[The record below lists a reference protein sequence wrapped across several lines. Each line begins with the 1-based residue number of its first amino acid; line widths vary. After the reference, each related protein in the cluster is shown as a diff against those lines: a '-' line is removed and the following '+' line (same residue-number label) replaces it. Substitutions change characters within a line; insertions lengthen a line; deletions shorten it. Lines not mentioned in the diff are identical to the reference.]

1 MSARYRAAVDAAAIF
16 SETDKSGIITYVN
29 EQFCDISGY
38 SAQELIGQ
46 NHRILNS
53 GQHPPEFFIDMW
65 KKVSR
70 GQVWKGEIC
79 NRKKDGS
86 LYWVESTIVPMYD
99 DASQR
104 VQKYASIRFDVT
116 EKRKFLET
124 LQWQAEHDE
133 LTGLPNRFLLSKALD
148 QAIVKAKSQ
157 PSTVAVGVLD
167 LDGFKQINDRY
178 GHEIGDR
185 LLVAVADRL
194 KHSMRIED
202 TVARLG
208 GDEFVLILGVRDPK
222 VLESALQRLL
232 AALSAVYI
240 IDGIG
245 INISASIGVT
255 LYPNDNEN
263 ADTLLRHADQAM
275 YKAKQSGRNC
285 FHLFDVSKDK
295 MDKSAFD
302 TVIRVR
308 QALHDGELC
317 LHYQPKISLSS
328 GAVIGFEALLRWQH
342 PRDGLILPQYFI
354 PLIEQSDLIVEV
366 GEWVIDQAL
375 SQIEQWADLG
385 HSWSVSVNI
394 AALHLKKE
402 NFVKS
407 LKFLLDSHP
416 NVLPQMLDIEITESV
431 VIEHLPHVTQCLIA
445 CQDLGVTFSLDDFGT
460 GYSSL
465 SYLKQ
470 LPTQSIKIDKSFIRD
485 ILIDKDS
492 LGLTKAII
500 GLAKSFNREV
510 IAEGVET
517 VEHGVLLMNLGCDV
531 AQGYGIAKPMPVEK
545 VPSWVAKFVPAHLSR
560 GVIDKPHRPRTDCV
574 VAT

>member
-104 VQKYASIRFDVT
+104 VQKYVSIRFDVT

-178 GHEIGDR
+178 GHEKGDR

-354 PLIEQSDLIVEV
+354 PLIEQSDLIVEI

-445 CQDLGVTFSLDDFGT
+445 CQDLGVAFSLDDFGT

-510 IAEGVET
+510 IAEGVVT
-517 VEHGVLLMNLGCDV
+517 VEHEVLLMNLGCDV

-545 VPSWVAKFVPAHLSR
+545 VLSWVAKFVPAHLYR
-560 GVIDKPHRPRTDCV
+560 GGNR
-574 VAT
+574 